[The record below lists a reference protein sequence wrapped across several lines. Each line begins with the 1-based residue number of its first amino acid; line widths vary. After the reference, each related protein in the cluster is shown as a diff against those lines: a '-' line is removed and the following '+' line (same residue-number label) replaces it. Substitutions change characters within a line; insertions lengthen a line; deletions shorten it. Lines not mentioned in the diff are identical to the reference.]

1 MELALSPG
9 EFIGDHA
16 CFSFVSGLEEVAA
29 KIKALTRTDA
39 ARAAGLYE
47 TFFAGCHAKAEEL
60 HDSSG
65 SFGQFAQDLIC
76 PWIKARQTAGA
87 DPNETAATFL
97 AWMDDDPYA
106 FCYQIEKDVT
116 KAFDKAGRIVFEK
129 LARSR
134 FEAAPSSPST
144 TVGAGARCCA
154 RSTLH
159 REKSLPTR
167 RWPKRPV

>member
-47 TFFAGCHAKAEEL
+47 TFFAGCHAKTEEL

-65 SFGQFAQDLIC
+65 SFGQFAQGLN
-76 PWIKARQTAGA
+76 PRA
-87 DPNETAATFL
+87 DEVLRELAETAARRRKNSMIRAAVSDSSRRTSS
-97 AWMDDDPYA
+97 
-106 FCYQIEKDVT
+106 
-116 KAFDKAGRIVFEK
+116 
-129 LARSR
+129 ARGLR
-134 FEAAPSSPST
+134 PVRQRAPIQ
-144 TVGAGARCCA
+144 
-154 RSTLH
+154 
-159 REKSLPTR
+159 TR
-167 RWPKRPV
+167 RPPRFWRGWTMTLTPSATKSRRT